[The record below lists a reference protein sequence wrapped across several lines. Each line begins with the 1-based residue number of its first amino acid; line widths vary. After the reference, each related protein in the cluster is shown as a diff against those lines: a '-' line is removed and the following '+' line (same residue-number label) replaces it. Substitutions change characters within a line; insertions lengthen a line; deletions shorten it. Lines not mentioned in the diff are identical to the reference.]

1 MMRIAVAIGSAC
13 LLAACSSHG
22 SSDNAPSADITK
34 ISQVKSDFG
43 PEFKVKDVPKTGID
57 PKVLATHKLPP
68 GLKFDPPDCSSF
80 VVGQDMP
87 PGLQGN
93 MAAVSAEGDGNR
105 FIAMAVQTSAPVPFE
120 DPSRNCRKV
129 AFEGGRMRGLIE
141 AVDAPQIDG
150 VRTQGVH
157 RVLQTV
163 LGGQVDEPV
172 PVERVAATRDLEV
185 ELEPVAGGR
194 LRQRALGL
202 ARLLDGHAVLLRQTL
217 RAIAGALMRRAGVE
231 LEATPSH
238 IDVIPVLELLEGGFE
253 ATLADVAPR
262 ARDVRPD
269 LDVHSRLLCWA
280 ENHPH
285 YRNRRLPS
293 IVGMVNLEDRS
304 GSRTHREESR
314 CKHQRC
320 SEIVR
325 NRSRSS

>member
-1 MMRIAVAIGSAC
+1 M
-13 LLAACSSHG
+13 LAACSSHG

-163 LGGQVDEPV
+163 VQGKPRSGELYNYSAHFGDYQVIITANPMLQPGKPAAAIDTNKARDLLV
-172 PVERVAATRDLEV
+172 KSVAA
-185 ELEPVAGGR
+185 
-194 LRQRALGL
+194 
-202 ARLLDGHAVLLRQTL
+202 
-217 RAIAGALMRRAGVE
+217 I
-231 LEATPSH
+231 
-238 IDVIPVLELLEGGFE
+238 
-253 ATLADVAPR
+253 
-262 ARDVRPD
+262 
-269 LDVHSRLLCWA
+269 
-280 ENHPH
+280 
-285 YRNRRLPS
+285 
-293 IVGMVNLEDRS
+293 RS
-304 GSRTHREESR
+304 
-314 CKHQRC
+314 
-320 SEIVR
+320 
-325 NRSRSS
+325 